1 MWLGSYGLCYF
12 VCLVFLGNFG
22 VFKGRFG
29 RRGSG
34 EVWQAVPLCLMW
46 CVWRENNEGQELS
59 VVKLKYFFFK
69 TLFEWTLQ
77 SLYFVV
83 EGY

>member
-1 MWLGSYGLCYF
+1 M
-12 VCLVFLGNFG
+12 
-22 VFKGRFG
+22 FKGRFG

-34 EVWQAVPLCLMW
+34 EFRQAIPLCLMW
-46 CVWRENNEGQELS
+46 CVWREHNEGQELS

-77 SLYFVV
+77 TLYFVV